1 LLSLVL
7 AASVALDA
15 AALSQTSATLNALGP
30 HPFGSPRNR
39 AAAQFVAATLQEAGA
54 TQTTVEDFVFEG
66 VSGTNVIAS
75 IPGRTDRLFIIA
87 THHDT
92 RKDGLEVQARSR
104 SLALLIEIGRQAS
117 RLRPARTFILAS
129 FDGGESNGEGLA
141 HYLESLGKSRTNV
154 DGVLLIDASATLDPL
169 RTPAL
174 IAPACA
180 LAGTNERRAIASRD
194 LVESALGG
202 VPASI
207 DVSFDDPGIN
217 LLTQPFIRAFRTT
230 CAPLAAR
237 ALAQG
242 IGVIVASD
250 TSYSRRFLNPRPTS
264 AQADAPTRD
273 GGAARLGEVAFAA
286 IQGIDGTLFSLPSD
300 SWLVTGRVVLPG
312 LVVFLLGLATLVPG
326 LVAVRSEK
334 RMKVG
339 MRLGHAATFMVVLFY
354 EPEIALFALALPNLV
369 PPSWPRKY
377 LTLALLPFAVF
388 LAAGAF
394 CMARGQVTGTWLSIW
409 MWAGLLGTLAW
420 LYAAGS
426 GGKKAPARAKRGKR

>member
-7 AASVALDA
+7 AASVVFDA
-15 AALSQTSATLNALGP
+15 AALAQTSATLNALGP

-39 AAAQFVAATLQEAGA
+39 AAAQFVAATLQDAGA
-54 TQTTVEDFVFEG
+54 IQTAVEDFVFAG
-66 VSGTNVIAS
+66 AAGTNVIAR

-104 SLALLIEIGRQAS
+104 SLALLIEIGRQLS
-117 RLRPARTFILAS
+117 RLQPARTFILAS

-141 HYLESLGKSRTNV
+141 HYLESLGKSRANV
-154 DGVLLIDASATLDPL
+154 DGVLLIDASATIDTS
-169 RTPAL
+169 RAPAL

-180 LAGTNERRAIASRD
+180 LAGTNERRSIATRD
-194 LVESALGG
+194 LVEAALGG
-202 VPASI
+202 VPASL

-237 ALAQG
+237 ALAHG
-242 IGVIVASD
+242 IGVLIASD
-250 TSYSRRFLNPRPTS
+250 TSYSRRFLNPRPS
-264 AQADAPTRD
+264 GVPADVPTRD

-286 IQGIDGTLFSLPSD
+286 TQGIDGTLFSLPSD

-339 MRLGHAATFMVVLFY
+339 LRIAHAVTFVVVLFY

-369 PPSWPRKY
+369 PASLPRKY
-377 LTLALLPFAVF
+377 LTLALLPFALF
-388 LAAGAF
+388 IAAGAF
-394 CMARGQVTGTWLSIW
+394 CLARGQVTGSWLSLW
-409 MWAGLLGTLAW
+409 MWAGLLGTVAW

-426 GGKKAPARAKRGKR
+426 AGKKAPARAKRGKR

>member
-39 AAAQFVAATLQEAGA
+39 AAAQFVAATLQDAGA
-54 TQTTVEDFVFEG
+54 TQTAVEDFVFEG
-66 VSGTNVIAS
+66 VSGTNVVAS

-117 RLRPARTFILAS
+117 RLRPSRTFILAS

-141 HYLESLGKSRTNV
+141 HYLESLGKSRANV
-154 DGVLLIDASATLDPL
+154 DGVLLIDASATIDIS

-174 IAPACA
+174 IAPACPS
-180 LAGTNERRAIASRD
+180 GVNERRAIATRD

-202 VPASI
+202 VPSSV

-230 CAPLAAR
+230 CPPLAAR
-237 ALAQG
+237 ALAHG
-242 IGVIVASD
+242 IGVIIASD
-250 TSYSRRFLNPRPTS
+250 TSYSRRFLNPRPS
-264 AQADAPTRD
+264 NAQADVPTRD

-339 MRLGHAATFMVVLFY
+339 MRLAHAVTFVIVLFY

-377 LTLALLPFAVF
+377 LSLALLPFGVF

-394 CMARGQVTGTWLSIW
+394 GLARGQVTGTWLSIW
-409 MWAGLLGTLAW
+409 MWAGLLGTIVW

-426 GGKKAPARAKRGKR
+426 GGKRAPARAKRGKR